1 MFFEGI
7 INFYDSLI
15 AIAIIQK
22 VANNSKEVQERIIKI
37 HTKNTDKI
45 WQKNII
51 LNCIK
56 NMLQLIYLDMRLDK
70 QDADGELKNK
80 LQQKK
85 DKKFVGL

>member
-45 WQKNII
+45 WQKSII
-51 LNCIK
+51 LNCIN

-70 QDADGELKNK
+70 QDVDGELKNK

>member
-56 NMLQLIYLDMRLDK
+56 NML
-70 QDADGELKNK
+70 
-80 LQQKK
+80 
-85 DKKFVGL
+85 